1 MAIAQDEFDIY
12 RLDAYE
18 GQIGTIEI
26 NRVSSGVAG
35 TDIAF
40 GRAVVRDA
48 ATGHVVPWTAK
59 SNAWDLLGI
68 SVRSQTGNSV
78 QMPQYGN
85 TYPITTAGYLAGQNL
100 SYMTSG
106 AIRVM
111 CVDGALAG
119 DEVSI
124 VTIAGANLG
133 RFTSKT
139 GVKIPFLR
147 WKDDVTAGAIGWIE
161 LNGIFSASGV

>member
-1 MAIAQDEFDIY
+1 MAIAQDQFDIY
-12 RLDAYE
+12 RGDAYE
-18 GQIGTIEI
+18 GQVGTIEI

-35 TDIAF
+35 ADIAF

-48 ATGHVVPWTAK
+48 STGDILPWATD

-78 QMPQYGN
+78 QTPQYGN
-85 TYPITTAGYLAGQNL
+85 VYPVTTAGYLQGQNL
-100 SYMTSG
+100 SFMTNG

-119 DEVSI
+119 DVVSI
-124 VTIAGANLG
+124 VNAAGENLG
-133 RFTSKT
+133 RFST
-139 GVKIPFLR
+139 GDGVQIPFLR